1 MTPVPH
7 PPRPAPARGRQPR
20 RSPQK
25 RSRLT
30 RRARTLRALGV
41 PLLLTALVTAGAPGW
56 STYLIRPGDTLHA
69 IAAQHGTTVQRL
81 VRVNDL
87 QAGGHLIYAGET
99 LRIPRSG
106 AATPHTGGQ
115 PRQAD
120 AGGVSYVVQLG
131 DSLSDIAAR
140 FGTDVETLAARNRLA
155 SADRIY
161 EGQVLRIGTGAS
173 RQRPRGGADREA
185 RGGERRGDRQDDRHE
200 RRGDRDDQRGDGD
213 GMDVRDGKGRR
224 GGGATFLGR
233 TYPAA
238 LVAAAARNRA
248 RLAHADLPAPQ
259 RMRRIIVATSRRY
272 GVGPNLALAI
282 SWQES
287 GWDQS
292 QVSVANAI
300 GAMQVIPS
308 TGEWIS
314 SVVGRELDLLRPRDN
329 VTAGV
334 ALLDVLLDAA
344 PLRRAVAGYY
354 QGLAGVREH
363 GMYDDTRI
371 YVANVLALRSQLRRG
386 KPPSYG

>member
-1 MTPVPH
+1 MPAQQAT
-7 PPRPAPARGRQPR
+7 RPAPYVERQSRRDPHKTSGPAR
-20 RSPQK
+20 
-25 RSRLT
+25 RL
-30 RRARTLRALGV
+30 RTLRALGV

-69 IAAQHGTTVQRL
+69 IAARHGTTVQRL

-87 QAGGHLIYAGET
+87 PARGNLIYAGET

-106 AATPHTGGQ
+106 AATPHTGAQ
-115 PRQAD
+115 PRQSD
-120 AGGVSYVVQLG
+120 AGAVRYVVRLG
-131 DSLSDIAAR
+131 DSLSAIAAR
-140 FGTDVETLAARNRLA
+140 YGTDVETLAARNRLA

-161 EGQVLRIGTGAS
+161 EGQVLRIAAGPIRKQA
-173 RQRPRGGADREA
+173 GGAADRS
-185 RGGERRGDRQDDRHE
+185 GDRHGDRHE
-200 RRGDRDDQRGDGD
+200 RRGDRRSHGDGE
-213 GMDVRDGKGRR
+213 DGKDRSR
-224 GGGATFLGR
+224 GGATFLGR

-238 LVAAAARNRA
+238 LVATAARNRA
-248 RLAHADLPAPQ
+248 RLARADLPDPR

-308 TGEWIS
+308 TGDWIS
-314 SVVGRELDLLRPRDN
+314 SVVGRDLNLLRPRDN
-329 VTAGV
+329 ATAGV

-354 QGLAGVREH
+354 QGLAGVQEH
-363 GMYDDTRI
+363 GMYDDTRL
-371 YVANVLALRSQLRRG
+371 YVANVLALRAQLRSG
-386 KPPSYG
+386 EPLPYG

>member
-1 MTPVPH
+1 M
-7 PPRPAPARGRQPR
+7 
-20 RSPQK
+20 
-25 RSRLT
+25 
-30 RRARTLRALGV
+30 RTLRALGV

-69 IAAQHGTTVQRL
+69 IAARHGTTVQRL

-87 QAGGHLIYAGET
+87 PAGGNLIYAGET

-106 AATPHTGGQ
+106 AATPHTGVQ
-115 PRQAD
+115 PRGAD
-120 AGGVSYVVQLG
+120 AGGVRYVVRLG
-131 DSLSDIAAR
+131 DSLTAIAAR
-140 FGTDVETLAARNRLA
+140 YGTDVETLAARNQLA
-155 SADRIY
+155 SVDRIY
-161 EGQVLRIGTGAS
+161 EGQVLRIGA
-173 RQRPRGGADREA
+173 RPRQQHPAADR
-185 RGGERRGDRQDDRHE
+185 GGDRRGDRHGNRHE
-200 RRGDRDDQRGDGD
+200 RAD
-213 GMDVRDGKGRR
+213 RR
-224 GGGATFLGR
+224 GHDDGHRGKDRSRGGATFLGR

-248 RLAHADLPAPQ
+248 RLARAELPEPRQ
-259 RMRRIIVATSRRY
+259 MRRIIVATCRRY

-308 TGEWIS
+308 TGDWIS
-314 SVVGRELDLLRPRDN
+314 SVVGRDLDLLRPRDN
-329 VTAGV
+329 ATAGV

-354 QGLAGVREH
+354 QGSPACRSTACTTTLAPTSPTSSPCGRCSAAESRCPTASSASGREARRPDRPTP
-363 GMYDDTRI
+363 GED
-371 YVANVLALRSQLRRG
+371 ALARSDRRR
-386 KPPSYG
+386 